1 MKIPELLKSNMRGSP
16 ISLRIECKVLLRH
29 GFGTALQHPHHHLSP
44 VFKQQTNKKD
54 VAITTAAGIRHDFW
68 GFRYYA
74 ICNKLCGT
82 DFVVTHL
89 NILLFTNTCHK
100 AMYLYSPLR

>member
-1 MKIPELLKSNMRGSP
+1 MKIPELLKSNMRGSR
-16 ISLRIECKVLLRH
+16 ISLSAKFYWDTVLAQLCNIH
-29 GFGTALQHPHHHLSP
+29 IIIYLLSLSN
-44 VFKQQTNKKD
+44 KQTKKKD
-54 VAITTAAGIRHDFW
+54 VAITAAGIRHDFW
-68 GFRYYA
+68 GFRYYE